1 MRRSIRSIVPFAAVI
16 MAAACGSDASGP
28 SVSFESIAGSYAG
41 VMGGVSQGVALDA
54 DFSLTLAQNAGSVNG
69 TYALQGELTDGI
81 DVVAV
86 QGTGVI
92 SGTIAAGNNP
102 SVNLTV
108 TPAACPARRATF
120 SGTYDVANRRLT
132 LIGPV
137 EFFDNNCN
145 VVLRYQMNVVL
156 TR

>member
-1 MRRSIRSIVPFAAVI
+1 MRQIVYRHFALAL
-16 MAAACGSDASGP
+16 ATLLAACGGDASGP
-28 SVSFESIAGSYAG
+28 GETYESIAGSYSG
-41 VMGGVSQGVALDA
+41 QMVGVSQGVALDA
-54 DFSLTLAQNAGSVNG
+54 DFSLTLSQNAGSVTG

-86 QGTGVI
+86 QGTGTI

-108 TPAACPARRATF
+108 QPASCPNNRANF

-132 LIGPV
+132 MIGPV
-137 EFFDNNCN
+137 EFFNSSCA
-145 VVLRYQMNVVL
+145 VVLRYQMNIVL